1 MNKDL
6 LIKETCTKGM
16 RITLGDNW
24 RESLNKCIDI
34 VTNLGFQEIRLPIIQ
49 EYSIFEGKVGEEN
62 NNMMYRFKD
71 RGGRDLCLAPE
82 YSGVVMQ
89 LANTT
94 FKYTKNVLLFYVA
107 ECFRG
112 ENPQK
117 GRFRQFTQFGVE
129 ILNPKEDFDPNTLI
143 ELAIKLCKT
152 IRPEL
157 EYQINT
163 DVTRGLDYYL
173 GGKGFEIR
181 TSDNFQ
187 IVGGGAY
194 PGGIGFAIG
203 FDRLLSI

>member
-1 MNKDL
+1 MNVL
-6 LIKETCTKGM
+6 MTMAVIGAFFIKE
-16 RITLGDNW
+16 
-24 RESLNKCIDI
+24 
-34 VTNLGFQEIRLPIIQ
+34 
-49 EYSIFEGKVGEEN
+49 YFEGATV
-62 NNMMYRFKD
+62 
-71 RGGRDLCLAPE
+71 
-82 YSGVVMQ
+82 
-89 LANTT
+89 
-94 FKYTKNVLLFYVA
+94 VLLFYVA

-194 PGGIGFAIG
+194 PGGVGFGIG
-203 FDRLLSI
+203 FDRILSI